1 MMSALPVCVSV
12 HHMCFWCLK
21 RSEESVG
28 SLGNEATCVVMSL
41 RVGTGAT
48 RVVMSPCVGTGRSS
62 AGASA
67 LTH

>member
-28 SLGNEATCVVMSL
+28 SLE
-41 RVGTGAT
+41 TGAT
-48 RVVMSPCVGTGRSS
+48 HVVMSP
-62 AGASA
+62 
-67 LTH
+67 LWELELHM